1 MIYDVP
7 DMKVS
12 EILKER
18 VGRPF
23 ASFEIVPPLK
33 GSDGAK
39 LVNMVR
45 PLMEFRPP
53 VLNFTAHTDEVEF
66 VPNQDGSFKKVV
78 VSKRPGTL
86 AIVSV
91 LAREFRDVEIVP
103 HVICSGSSKEENERL
118 LLDLHFIGIRNVMAL
133 RGDAGKGEKY
143 FRPAEGGHSHSS
155 SLVAQIKDMN
165 AGLYLDKN
173 MKDPVP
179 TDFCIGVGAYPEK
192 HIEAPNLETD
202 IAMLKKKVDAGADYI
217 ITQMFFDNTKFFSF
231 REKCRN
237 AGIVIPI
244 IPGIKPVSTIRQIQ
258 TLPQAFNLDLPQAFT
273 SEIAFIRKNSS
284 SDADFETKLYSF
296 GIEWSVNQCKELV
309 KSGVPAIHFYT
320 MGKAE
325 NIRSIVSQVF

>member
-1 MIYDVP
+1 
-7 DMKVS
+7 MKVTQ
-12 EILKER
+12 ILQER
-18 VGRPF
+18 KGRPF

-33 GSDGAK
+33 GSDAAK

-53 VLNFTAHTDEVEF
+53 ILNFTAHTDDVEY
-66 VPNQDGSFKKVV
+66 VPNADGSFKKVV

-91 LAREFRDVEIVP
+91 LAREFRDLEIVP
-103 HVICSGSSKEENERL
+103 HVICSGSSQDQNERL

-133 RGDAGKGEKY
+133 RGDPVKGEKY

-155 SLVAQIKDMN
+155 SLVAQIKNMN
-165 AGLYLDKN
+165 AGKYLDLN
-173 MKDPVP
+173 MKNPVP

-217 ITQMFFDNTKFFSF
+217 ITQMFFDNEKFFSF
-231 REKCRN
+231 REKCRQ
-237 AGIVIPI
+237 AGISIPV

-258 TLPQAFNLDLPQAFT
+258 TLPQAFNLDFPEPFT
-273 SEIAFIRKNSS
+273 SEIASIRKASA
-284 SDADFETKLYSF
+284 SDEDFEARLYSF
-296 GIEWSVNQCKELV
+296 GIEWSIAQCKELIEG
-309 KSGVPAIHFYT
+309 GVPAIHFYT
-320 MGKAE
+320 MGKAD
-325 NIRSIVSQVF
+325 NIRAIASKVF